1 VDIYEYGGYIW
12 EIMNMYEERRYRNM
26 FKGIN
31 LKFFDVCIKETD
43 IRIGAD
49 RELRKEAYELALKC
63 RGDIEEYIAAHQRFL
78 ESLEPIDCSND
89 APDIIRRMCEASKK
103 AGVGP
108 MAAVAGA
115 VSEFVGMGLLK
126 MCNEVI
132 VENGGDIFMKSD
144 VPRKVGVYAGKS
156 RLSEKIALEIMPDK
170 TPLGICTSSGT
181 VGHSLSF
188 GRADAVVIVSKDTFL
203 SDAVA
208 TATGNVVKD
217 ESHIEKGIEFASSI
231 DGVDGVLIIVGES
244 LGAWGDIK
252 LVKL

>member
-1 VDIYEYGGYIW
+1 MEQGKHTWG
-12 EIMNMYEERRYRNM
+12 IMKMYEERRYRNM
-26 FKGIN
+26 FKGVN
-31 LKFFDVCIKETD
+31 LKFFDVCVKETD
-43 IRIGAD
+43 LRIGAD
-49 RELRKEAYELALKC
+49 RELYKEAYDLVLKC
-63 RGDIEEYIAAHQRFL
+63 RKDIEEYIANHRNFL
-78 ESLEPIDCSND
+78 ESLEPIDCSSD
-89 APDIIRRMCEASKK
+89 APEIIRRMCEAAKK

-115 VSEFVGMGLLK
+115 VSEYVGVGLLK
-126 MCNEVI
+126 LCNEVI

-144 VPRKVGVYAGKS
+144 VSRKVGVYAGKS
-156 RLSEKIALEIMPDK
+156 ILSEKIALEITPDK

-188 GRADAVVIVSKDTFL
+188 GKADAVVILSKDAFL

-217 ESHIEKGIEFASSI
+217 KHHIEKGIEFASSI
-231 DGVDGVLIIVGES
+231 EGVDGVLIIVGDS

>member
-1 VDIYEYGGYIW
+1 
-12 EIMNMYEERRYRNM
+12 
-26 FKGIN
+26 
-31 LKFFDVCIKETD
+31 
-43 IRIGAD
+43 
-49 RELRKEAYELALKC
+49 
-63 RGDIEEYIAAHQRFL
+63 
-78 ESLEPIDCSND
+78 
-89 APDIIRRMCEASKK
+89 
-103 AGVGP
+103 
-108 MAAVAGA
+108 
-115 VSEFVGMGLLK
+115 
-126 MCNEVI
+126 
-132 VENGGDIFMKSD
+132 
-144 VPRKVGVYAGKS
+144 
-156 RLSEKIALEIMPDK
+156 MPDK

>member
-1 VDIYEYGGYIW
+1 
-12 EIMNMYEERRYRNM
+12 MYEERQYRNM

-49 RELRKEAYELALKC
+49 RELYREAYELVLKC
-63 RGDIEEYIAAHQRFL
+63 RKDIEEYIAAHQGFF
-78 ESLEPIDCSND
+78 ESLEPINCSKD
-89 APDIIRRMCEASKK
+89 APDIVRRMCEASKK

-115 VSEFVGMGLLK
+115 VSEFVGMGLLNL
-126 MCNEVI
+126 CNEVI

-144 VPRKVGVYAGKS
+144 VPRKVGIYAGKS
-156 RLSEKIALEIMPDK
+156 MLSEKIAIEIMPEK

-188 GRADAVVIVSKDTFL
+188 GKADAAVIVSKDTLL

-217 ESHIEKGIEFASSI
+217 KHHIEKGIEFASSI
-231 DGVDGVLIIVGES
+231 DGVDGVLIVVVDS
-244 LGAWGDIK
+244 LGACGDIK

>member
-1 VDIYEYGGYIW
+1 
-12 EIMNMYEERRYRNM
+12 MYEERRYRNM

-49 RELRKEAYELALKC
+49 RELRKEAYELALNC
-63 RGDIEEYIAAHQRFL
+63 RRDIEEYIADHQRFL

-89 APDIIRRMCEASKK
+89 APDIIKRMCEAAKK

-217 ESHIEKGIEFASSI
+217 EGYIEKGIEFASSI
-231 DGVDGVLIIVGES
+231 DGVDGVLIIVGDS